1 MKVKVYKC
9 FRILGWDFTIT
20 PTRFVLTGLVAL
32 MAATVLLRLLT
43 GFQYVTNLTDETPWG
58 MWIAFDV
65 MCGVALAGGGYS
77 TALLVHMFRYKQC
90 EVVARGAL
98 LTSLLGYI
106 LVMAGLFLDIGQWF
120 NFWRPFVSWG
130 YTSVLFEVF
139 WCISMYT
146 TILSLEF
153 FEIITERVLVK
164 KLHRHI
170 LKILPVLVVIGLV
183 FPVLH
188 QSSLGGLFLIMK
200 EKMFPLWWSQ
210 FLPIYFL
217 MSSFFVGSAMVCVE
231 TTLAKTA
238 YGHEI
243 PHEIMLKLT
252 RVGARIMLVY
262 LLMKIY
268 DLFSMDLWGYVFQ
281 GSLQSNMY
289 CLEMLFGI
297 IIPICIIISPLR
309 KTTGGLLTYAWLTV
323 LGVIFNRL
331 NCVFTSMYES
341 GSYFPGIGEIIVSAG
356 LVSLGILV
364 YCFLVEN
371 FNIIGNARAVQV
383 KIDKDKDIKNLIW
396 ALLRTKRH

>member
-1 MKVKVYKC
+1 MKVYKC

-20 PTRFVLTGLVAL
+20 PVRFVLTGLVAL
-32 MAATVLLRLLT
+32 MVATVVLRLLT

-77 TALLVHMFRYKQC
+77 TALLVSIFQYK
-90 EVVARGAL
+90 EFHVVARGAL

-139 WCISMYT
+139 WCISIYT
-146 TILSLEF
+146 TVLSIEF
-153 FEIITERVLVK
+153 FEIITERILRK
-164 KLHRHI
+164 KLHRYI
-170 LKILPVLVVIGLV
+170 VKILPVLVVIGLI
-183 FPVLH
+183 FPVMH

-200 EKMFPLWWSQ
+200 ERMFPLWWSE

-217 MSSFFVGSAMVCVE
+217 LSSFFIGSAMVTIE

-243 PHEIMLKLT
+243 PHNIMLKLT
-252 RVGARIMLVY
+252 RVGAGMMFVY
-262 LLMKIY
+262 LLLKLY
-268 DLFSMDLWGYVFQ
+268 DLFEKHEWNYVFQ
-281 GSLQSNMY
+281 GTLQSNMY
-289 CLEMLFGI
+289 CVEMLFGI
-297 IIPICIIISPLR
+297 LIPLVIIVSPLSKKR
-309 KTTGGLLTYAWLTV
+309 GGLLTYATLTV
-323 LGVIFNRL
+323 FGVILNRL

-341 GSYFPGIGEIIVSAG
+341 GSYFPGIGEIIVSVG
-356 LVSLGILV
+356 LISMGVLI

-371 FNIIGNARAVQV
+371 FNIIGNERAVQV

-396 ALLRTKRH
+396 ALLRTKRR

>member
-1 MKVKVYKC
+1 MV
-9 FRILGWDFTIT
+9 
-20 PTRFVLTGLVAL
+20 
-32 MAATVLLRLLT
+32 ATVVLRLLT

-77 TALLVHMFRYKQC
+77 TALLVSIFQYK
-90 EVVARGAL
+90 EFHVVARGAL

-139 WCISMYT
+139 WCISIYT
-146 TILSLEF
+146 TVLSIEF
-153 FEIITERVLVK
+153 FEIITERILRK
-164 KLHRHI
+164 KLHRYI
-170 LKILPVLVVIGLV
+170 VKILPVLVVIGLI
-183 FPVLH
+183 FPVMH

-200 EKMFPLWWSQ
+200 ERMFPLWWSE
-210 FLPIYFL
+210 FLPLYFL
-217 MSSFFVGSAMVCVE
+217 LSSFFIGSAMVTIE

-243 PHEIMLKLT
+243 PHNIMLKLT
-252 RVGARIMLVY
+252 RVGAGMMFVY
-262 LLMKIY
+262 LLLKLY
-268 DLFSMDLWGYVFQ
+268 DLFEKHEWNYVFQ
-281 GSLQSNMY
+281 GTLQSNMY
-289 CLEMLFGI
+289 CVEMLFGI
-297 IIPICIIISPLR
+297 LIPLVIIVSPLSKKR
-309 KTTGGLLTYAWLTV
+309 GGLLTYATLTV
-323 LGVIFNRL
+323 FGVILNRL

-341 GSYFPGIGEIIVSAG
+341 GSYFPGIGEIIVSVG
-356 LVSLGILV
+356 LISMGVLI

-371 FNIIGNARAVQV
+371 FNIIGNERAVQV

-396 ALLRTKRH
+396 ALLRTKRR

>member
-1 MKVKVYKC
+1 MKVYKC

-20 PTRFVLTGLVAL
+20 PVRFVLTGLVAL
-32 MAATVLLRLLT
+32 MVATVVLRLLT

-77 TALLVHMFRYKQC
+77 TALLVSIFQYK
-90 EVVARGAL
+90 EFHVVARGAL

-139 WCISMYT
+139 WCISIHT
-146 TILSLEF
+146 TVLSIEF
-153 FEIITERVLVK
+153 FEIITERILRK
-164 KLHRHI
+164 KLHRYI
-170 LKILPVLVVIGLV
+170 VKILPVLVVIGLI
-183 FPVLH
+183 FPVMH

-200 EKMFPLWWSQ
+200 ERMFPLWWSE
-210 FLPIYFL
+210 FLPLYFL
-217 MSSFFVGSAMVCVE
+217 LSSFFIGSAMVTIE

-243 PHEIMLKLT
+243 PHNIMLKLT
-252 RVGARIMLVY
+252 RVGAGMMFVY
-262 LLMKIY
+262 LLLKLY
-268 DLFSMDLWGYVFQ
+268 DLFEKHEWNYVFQ
-281 GSLQSNMY
+281 GTLQSNMY
-289 CLEMLFGI
+289 CVEMLFGI
-297 IIPICIIISPLR
+297 LIPLVIIASPLSKKR
-309 KTTGGLLTYAWLTV
+309 GGLLTYATLTV
-323 LGVIFNRL
+323 FGVILNRL

-341 GSYFPGIGEIIVSAG
+341 GSYFPGIGEIIVSVG
-356 LVSLGILV
+356 LISMGVLI

-371 FNIIGNARAVQV
+371 FNIIGNERAVQV

-396 ALLRTKRH
+396 ALLRTKRR

>member
-1 MKVKVYKC
+1 MKVYKC

-20 PTRFVLTGLVAL
+20 PVRFVLTGLVAL
-32 MAATVLLRLLT
+32 MVATVVLRLLT

-77 TALLVHMFRYKQC
+77 TALLVSIFQYK
-90 EVVARGAL
+90 EFHVVARGAL

-139 WCISMYT
+139 WCISIYT
-146 TILSLEF
+146 TVLSIEF
-153 FEIITERVLVK
+153 FEIITERILRK
-164 KLHRHI
+164 KLHRYI
-170 LKILPVLVVIGLV
+170 VKILPVLVVIGLI
-183 FPVLH
+183 FPVMH

-200 EKMFPLWWSQ
+200 ERMFPLWWSE

-217 MSSFFVGSAMVCVE
+217 LSSFFIGSAMVTIE

-243 PHEIMLKLT
+243 PHNIMLKLT
-252 RVGARIMLVY
+252 RVGAGMMFVY
-262 LLMKIY
+262 LLLKLY
-268 DLFSMDLWGYVFQ
+268 DLFEKHEWNYVFQ
-281 GSLQSNMY
+281 GTLQSNMY
-289 CLEMLFGI
+289 CVEMLFGI
-297 IIPICIIISPLR
+297 LIPLVIIASPLSKKR
-309 KTTGGLLTYAWLTV
+309 GGLLTYATLTV
-323 LGVIFNRL
+323 FGVILNRL

-341 GSYFPGIGEIIVSAG
+341 GSYFPGIGEIIVSVG
-356 LVSLGILV
+356 LISMGVLI

-371 FNIIGNARAVQV
+371 FNIIGNERAVQV

-396 ALLRTKRH
+396 ALLRTKRR

>member
-1 MKVKVYKC
+1 MKVYKC

-20 PTRFVLTGLVAL
+20 PVRFVLTGLVAL
-32 MAATVLLRLLT
+32 MVATVVLRLLT

-77 TALLVHMFRYKQC
+77 TALLVSIFQYK
-90 EVVARGAL
+90 EFHIVARGAL

-139 WCISMYT
+139 WCISIYT
-146 TILSLEF
+146 TVLSIEF
-153 FEIITERVLVK
+153 FEIITERILRK
-164 KLHRHI
+164 KLHRYI
-170 LKILPVLVVIGLV
+170 VKILPVLIVIGLI
-183 FPVLH
+183 FPVMH

-200 EKMFPLWWSQ
+200 ERMFPLWWSE
-210 FLPIYFL
+210 FLPLYFL
-217 MSSFFVGSAMVCVE
+217 LSSFFIGSAMVTIE

-243 PHEIMLKLT
+243 PHNIMLKLT
-252 RVGARIMLVY
+252 RVGAGMMFVY
-262 LLMKIY
+262 LLLKLY
-268 DLFSMDLWGYVFQ
+268 DLFEKHEWNYVFQ
-281 GSLQSNMY
+281 GTLQSNMY
-289 CLEMLFGI
+289 CVEMLFGI
-297 IIPICIIISPLR
+297 LIPLVIIVSPLS
-309 KTTGGLLTYAWLTV
+309 KKKGGLLTYAVLTV
-323 LGVIFNRL
+323 LGVILNRL

-341 GSYFPGIGEIIVSAG
+341 GSYFPGIGEIIVSVG
-356 LVSLGILV
+356 LISLGVLI

-371 FNIIGNARAVQV
+371 FNIIGDERAVQV

-396 ALLRTKRH
+396 TLLRTKRR

>member
-1 MKVKVYKC
+1 MKAYKC

-20 PTRFVLTGLVAL
+20 PTRFVLTGLVLL
-32 MAATVLLRLLT
+32 MAATVVLRLLT

-77 TALLVHMFRYKQC
+77 TALLVSMFRYEKYA
-90 EVVARGAL
+90 VVARGAL

-139 WCISMYT
+139 WCVSIYT
-146 TILSLEF
+146 TILSIEF
-153 FEIITERVLVK
+153 FEIITERVLTK
-164 KLHRHI
+164 QLHRYI
-170 LKILPVLVVIGLV
+170 VRILPVLVVIGLV
-183 FPVLH
+183 FPVMH

-200 EKMFPLWWSQ
+200 ERMFPLWWSE
-210 FLPIYFL
+210 FLPLYFL
-217 MSSFFVGSAMVCVE
+217 MSSFFIGSAMVAVE
-231 TTLAKTA
+231 TSLAKTA

-243 PHEIMLKLT
+243 PHHIMVELT
-252 RVGARIMLVY
+252 RVGGRIMIIY

-268 DLFSMDLWGYVFQ
+268 DLFTMDQWGYVFQ

-289 CLEMLFGI
+289 CAEMLFGI
-297 IIPICIIISPLR
+297 IIPIMIIFSPLAR
-309 KTTGGLLTYAWLTV
+309 SKTGLLTYAWLTV

-341 GSYFPGIGEIIVSAG
+341 GAYFPGIGEFIVSMG
-356 LVSLGILV
+356 LISLGVLI

-371 FNIIGNARAVQV
+371 FNIIGNERAVQI

-396 ALLRTKRH
+396 ALLKRKKR

>member
-1 MKVKVYKC
+1 MKVYKC

-20 PTRFVLTGLVAL
+20 PVRFVLTGLVAL
-32 MAATVLLRLLT
+32 MVATVVLRLLT

-77 TALLVHMFRYKQC
+77 TALLVSIFQYK
-90 EVVARGAL
+90 EFHIVARGAL

-139 WCISMYT
+139 WCISIYT
-146 TILSLEF
+146 TVLSIEF
-153 FEIITERVLVK
+153 FEIITERILRK
-164 KLHRHI
+164 KLHRYI
-170 LKILPVLVVIGLV
+170 VRILPVLIVIGLI
-183 FPVLH
+183 FPVMH

-200 EKMFPLWWSQ
+200 ERMFPLWWSE
-210 FLPIYFL
+210 FLPLYFL
-217 MSSFFVGSAMVCVE
+217 LSSFFIGSAMVTIE

-243 PHEIMLKLT
+243 PHNIMLKLT
-252 RVGARIMLVY
+252 RVGAGMMFVY
-262 LLMKIY
+262 LLLKLY
-268 DLFSMDLWGYVFQ
+268 DLFEKHEWNYVFQ
-281 GSLQSNMY
+281 GTLQSNMY
-289 CLEMLFGI
+289 CVEMLFGI
-297 IIPICIIISPLR
+297 LIPLMIIVSPLSKKR
-309 KTTGGLLTYAWLTV
+309 GGLLTYAVLTV
-323 LGVIFNRL
+323 LGVILNRL

-341 GSYFPGIGEIIVSAG
+341 GSYFPGIGEIIVSVG
-356 LVSLGILV
+356 LISLGVLI

-371 FNIIGNARAVQV
+371 FNIIGNERAVQV

-396 ALLRTKRH
+396 ALLRTKRR

>member
-1 MKVKVYKC
+1 MRVYRC

-20 PTRFVLTGLVAL
+20 PMRFLLTGFVAL
-32 MAATVLLRLLT
+32 MAVTVLIRLLT

-77 TALLVHMFRYKQC
+77 TALLVSIFKYEKYA
-90 EVVARGAL
+90 VVARGAL

-130 YTSVLFEVF
+130 HTSVLFEVF
-139 WCISMYT
+139 WCLSMYT
-146 TILSLEF
+146 TVLSLEF

-164 KLHRHI
+164 KLHPI
-170 LKILPVLVVIGLV
+170 MVKALPVLVVIGLV

-200 EKMFPLWWSQ
+200 EKMFPLWWSE

-217 MSSFFVGSAMVCVE
+217 MSSFFIGSAMVAVE
-231 TTLAKTA
+231 TSLAKTA

-243 PHEIMLKLT
+243 PHNIMLALV
-252 RVGARIMLVY
+252 RVGARIMSIY

-268 DLFSMDLWGYVFQ
+268 DLCTMDLWGYVFQ
-281 GSLQSNMY
+281 GTLQSNMY
-289 CLEMLFGI
+289 CIEMVFGI
-297 IIPICIIISPLR
+297 IIPIIIIFSPWS
-309 KTTGGLLTYAWLTV
+309 KTKAGLLTYAWLTV
-323 LGVIFNRL
+323 LGVILNRL

-341 GSYFPGIGEIIVSAG
+341 GSYFPCIGEIIVSVG
-356 LVSLGILV
+356 LISMGILI

-371 FNIIGNARAVQV
+371 FNIIGNSRAMQV

-396 ALLRTKRH
+396 SLLRTKKS

>member
-1 MKVKVYKC
+1 MKVYKC

-20 PTRFVLTGLVAL
+20 PVRFVLTGLVAL
-32 MAATVLLRLLT
+32 MVVAVVLRLLT

-77 TALLVHMFRYKQC
+77 TALLVSMFRYKDFTI
-90 EVVARGAL
+90 VARGAL

-139 WCISMYT
+139 WCISIYT
-146 TILSLEF
+146 TVLSLEF
-153 FEIITERVLVK
+153 FEIITERILRQ
-164 KLHRHI
+164 KLHRYI
-170 LKILPVLVVIGLV
+170 VKAIPVLVVIGLI
-183 FPVLH
+183 FPVMH
-188 QSSLGGLFLIMK
+188 QSSLGGLFLIMR
-200 EKMFPLWWSQ
+200 ERMFPLWWSE
-210 FLPIYFL
+210 FLPLYFL
-217 MSSFFVGSAMVCVE
+217 MSSFFIGSAMVCIE

-243 PHEIMLKLT
+243 PHRIMLKLT
-252 RVGARIMLVY
+252 RIGASIMGAY
-262 LLMKIY
+262 LLLKLY
-268 DLFSMDLWGYVFQ
+268 DLFEKHEWGYVFQ
-281 GSLQSNMY
+281 GTLQSNMY
-289 CLEMLFGI
+289 CVEMLFGI
-297 IIPICIIISPLR
+297 IIPIVIIISPLS
-309 KTTGGLLTYAWLTV
+309 KKKAGLLTYAVLTV
-323 LGVIFNRL
+323 LGVILNRL

-341 GSYFPGIGEIIVSAG
+341 GSYFPGIGEIVVSVG
-356 LVSLGILV
+356 LISLGVLI

-371 FNIIGNARAVQV
+371 FNILGNERAVQV

-396 ALLRTKRH
+396 TLLRTKRR

>member
-1 MKVKVYKC
+1 MKAYKC

-20 PTRFVLTGLVAL
+20 PTRFVLTGLVLL
-32 MAATVLLRLLT
+32 MAATVVLRLLT

-77 TALLVHMFRYKQC
+77 TALLVSMFRYEKYA
-90 EVVARGAL
+90 VVARGAL

-139 WCISMYT
+139 WCVSIYT
-146 TILSLEF
+146 TILSIEF
-153 FEIITERVLVK
+153 FEIITERVLTK
-164 KLHRHI
+164 QLHRYI
-170 LKILPVLVVIGLV
+170 VRILPVLVVIGLV
-183 FPVLH
+183 FPVMH

-200 EKMFPLWWSQ
+200 ERMFPLWWSE
-210 FLPIYFL
+210 FLPLYFL
-217 MSSFFVGSAMVCVE
+217 MSSFFIGSAMVAVE
-231 TTLAKTA
+231 TSLAKTA

-243 PHEIMLKLT
+243 PHHIMVELT
-252 RVGARIMLVY
+252 RVGGRIMIIY

-268 DLFSMDLWGYVFQ
+268 DLFTMNQWGYVFQ

-289 CLEMLFGI
+289 CAEMLFGI
-297 IIPICIIISPLR
+297 IIPIMIIFSPLAR
-309 KTTGGLLTYAWLTV
+309 SKAGLLTYAWLTV

-341 GSYFPGIGEIIVSAG
+341 GAYFPGIGEFIVSMG
-356 LVSLGILV
+356 LISLGVLI

-371 FNIIGNARAVQV
+371 FNIIGNERAVQI

-396 ALLRTKRH
+396 ALLKRKKR

>member
-1 MKVKVYKC
+1 MKVYKC

-20 PTRFVLTGLVAL
+20 PVRFVLTGLVAL
-32 MAATVLLRLLT
+32 MVATVVLRLLT

-77 TALLVHMFRYKQC
+77 TALLVSIFQYK
-90 EVVARGAL
+90 EFHIVARGAL

-139 WCISMYT
+139 WCISIYT
-146 TILSLEF
+146 TVLSIEF
-153 FEIITERVLVK
+153 FEIITERILRK
-164 KLHRHI
+164 KLHRYI
-170 LKILPVLVVIGLV
+170 VKILPVLIVIGLI
-183 FPVLH
+183 FPVMH

-200 EKMFPLWWSQ
+200 ERMFPLWWSE
-210 FLPIYFL
+210 FLPLYFL
-217 MSSFFVGSAMVCVE
+217 LSSFFIGSAMVTIE

-243 PHEIMLKLT
+243 PHNIMLKLT
-252 RVGARIMLVY
+252 RVGAGMMFVY
-262 LLMKIY
+262 LLLKLY
-268 DLFSMDLWGYVFQ
+268 DLFEKHEWNYVFQ
-281 GSLQSNMY
+281 GTLQSNMY
-289 CLEMLFGI
+289 CVEMLFGI
-297 IIPICIIISPLR
+297 LIPLMIIVSPLSKKR
-309 KTTGGLLTYAWLTV
+309 GGLLTYAVLTV
-323 LGVIFNRL
+323 LGVILNRL

-341 GSYFPGIGEIIVSAG
+341 GSYFPGIGEIIVSVG
-356 LVSLGILV
+356 LISLGVLI
-364 YCFLVEN
+364 YSFLVEN
-371 FNIIGNARAVQV
+371 FNIIGDERAVQV

-396 ALLRTKRH
+396 ALLRTKRR

>member
-1 MKVKVYKC
+1 MKAYKC

-20 PTRFVLTGLVAL
+20 PTRFVLTGLVLL
-32 MAATVLLRLLT
+32 MAATVVLRLLT

-77 TALLVHMFRYKQC
+77 TALLVSMFRYEKYA
-90 EVVARGAL
+90 VVARGAL

-120 NFWRPFVSWG
+120 NFCRPFVSWG

-139 WCISMYT
+139 WCVSIYT
-146 TILSLEF
+146 TILSIEF
-153 FEIITERVLVK
+153 FEIITERVLTK
-164 KLHRHI
+164 QLHRYI
-170 LKILPVLVVIGLV
+170 VRILPVLVVIGLV
-183 FPVLH
+183 FPVMH

-200 EKMFPLWWSQ
+200 ERMFPLWWSE
-210 FLPIYFL
+210 FLPLYFL
-217 MSSFFVGSAMVCVE
+217 MSSFFIGSAMVAVE
-231 TTLAKTA
+231 TSLAKTA

-243 PHEIMLKLT
+243 PHHIMVELT
-252 RVGARIMLVY
+252 RVGGRIMIIY

-268 DLFSMDLWGYVFQ
+268 DLFTMDQWGYVFQ

-289 CLEMLFGI
+289 CAEMLFGI
-297 IIPICIIISPLR
+297 IIPIMIIFSPLAR
-309 KTTGGLLTYAWLTV
+309 SKAGLLTYAWLTV

-341 GSYFPGIGEIIVSAG
+341 GAYFPGIGEFIVSMG
-356 LVSLGILV
+356 LISLGVLI

-371 FNIIGNARAVQV
+371 FNIIGNERAVQI

-396 ALLRTKRH
+396 ALLKRKKR

>member
-1 MKVKVYKC
+1 MKVYKC

-20 PTRFVLTGLVAL
+20 PVRFVLTGLVAL
-32 MAATVLLRLLT
+32 MVATVVLRLLT

-77 TALLVHMFRYKQC
+77 TALLVSIFQYK
-90 EVVARGAL
+90 EFHVVARGAL

-139 WCISMYT
+139 WCISIYT
-146 TILSLEF
+146 TVLSIEF
-153 FEIITERVLVK
+153 FEIITERILRK
-164 KLHRHI
+164 KLHRYI
-170 LKILPVLVVIGLV
+170 VRILPVLIVIGLI
-183 FPVLH
+183 FPVMH

-200 EKMFPLWWSQ
+200 ERMFPLWWSE
-210 FLPIYFL
+210 FLPLYFL
-217 MSSFFVGSAMVCVE
+217 LSSFFIGSAMVTIE

-243 PHEIMLKLT
+243 PHNIMLKLT
-252 RVGARIMLVY
+252 RVGAGMMFVY
-262 LLMKIY
+262 LLLKLY
-268 DLFSMDLWGYVFQ
+268 DLFEKHEWNYVFQ
-281 GSLQSNMY
+281 GTLQSNMY
-289 CLEMLFGI
+289 CVEMLFGI
-297 IIPICIIISPLR
+297 LIPLMIIVSPLSKKR
-309 KTTGGLLTYAWLTV
+309 GGLLTYAVLTV
-323 LGVIFNRL
+323 LGVILNRL

-341 GSYFPGIGEIIVSAG
+341 GSYFPGIGEIIVSVG
-356 LVSLGILV
+356 LISLGVLI

-371 FNIIGNARAVQV
+371 FNIIGNERAVQV

-396 ALLRTKRH
+396 ALLRTKRR

>member
-1 MKVKVYKC
+1 MKAHKC
-9 FRILGWDFTIT
+9 YRILGWDFTIT
-20 PTRFVLTGLVAL
+20 PTRFILTGLVLL
-32 MAATVLLRLLT
+32 MAATVVLRLLT

-77 TALLVHMFRYKQC
+77 TALLVSMFRYKQY
-90 EVVARGAL
+90 EVVSRGAL

-120 NFWRPFVSWG
+120 NFWRPFTSWG

-139 WCISMYT
+139 WCISIYT

-164 KLHRHI
+164 KMHRYMV
-170 LKILPVLVVIGLV
+170 KILPVLVVIGLV

-200 EKMFPLWWSQ
+200 EKMFPLWWSE

-217 MSSFFVGSAMVCVE
+217 MSSFFVGSAMVTIE

-252 RVGARIMLVY
+252 RVGTRIMGVY
-262 LLMKIY
+262 LLMKLY

-281 GSLQSNMY
+281 GTLQSNMY
-289 CLEMLFGI
+289 CIEMLFGI
-297 IIPICIIISPLR
+297 IVPILIILSPLR
-309 KTTGGLLTYAWLTV
+309 KSRTGLLIYAWLTV
-323 LGVIFNRL
+323 LGVILNRL

-341 GSYFPGIGEIIVSAG
+341 GSYFPGVGEIIVSVG
-356 LVSLGILV
+356 LISMGILI

-383 KIDKDKDIKNLIW
+383 RIDKDGAIKDVIRS
-396 ALLRTKRH
+396 LLRTKRA

>member
-1 MKVKVYKC
+1 MKVYKC

-20 PTRFVLTGLVAL
+20 PVRFVLTGLVAL
-32 MAATVLLRLLT
+32 MVATVVLRLLT

-77 TALLVHMFRYKQC
+77 TALLVSIFQYK
-90 EVVARGAL
+90 EFHVVARGAL

-139 WCISMYT
+139 WCISIYT
-146 TILSLEF
+146 TVLSIEF
-153 FEIITERVLVK
+153 LEIITERILRK
-164 KLHRHI
+164 KLHRYI
-170 LKILPVLVVIGLV
+170 VKILPVLIVIGLI
-183 FPVLH
+183 FPVMH

-200 EKMFPLWWSQ
+200 ERMFPLWWSE
-210 FLPIYFL
+210 FLPLYFL
-217 MSSFFVGSAMVCVE
+217 LSSFFIGSAMVTIE

-243 PHEIMLKLT
+243 PHNIMLKLT
-252 RVGARIMLVY
+252 RVGAGMMFVY
-262 LLMKIY
+262 LLLKLY
-268 DLFSMDLWGYVFQ
+268 DLFEKHEWNYVFQ
-281 GSLQSNMY
+281 GTLQSNMY
-289 CLEMLFGI
+289 CVEMLFGI
-297 IIPICIIISPLR
+297 LIPLVIIVSPLSKKR
-309 KTTGGLLTYAWLTV
+309 GGLLTYATLTV
-323 LGVIFNRL
+323 FGVILNRL

-341 GSYFPGIGEIIVSAG
+341 GSYFPGIGEIIVSVG
-356 LVSLGILV
+356 LISMGVLI

-371 FNIIGNARAVQV
+371 FNIIGNERAVQV

-396 ALLRTKRH
+396 ALLRTKRR

>member
-1 MKVKVYKC
+1 MKVYKC

-20 PTRFVLTGLVAL
+20 PVRFVLTGLVAL
-32 MAATVLLRLLT
+32 MVATVVLRLLT

-77 TALLVHMFRYKQC
+77 TALLVSIFQYK
-90 EVVARGAL
+90 EFHVVARGAL

-139 WCISMYT
+139 WCISIYT
-146 TILSLEF
+146 TVLSIEF
-153 FEIITERVLVK
+153 FEIITERILRK
-164 KLHRHI
+164 KLHRYI
-170 LKILPVLVVIGLV
+170 VKILPVLIVIGLI
-183 FPVLH
+183 FPVMH

-200 EKMFPLWWSQ
+200 ERMFPLWWSE
-210 FLPIYFL
+210 FLPLYFL
-217 MSSFFVGSAMVCVE
+217 LSSFFIGSAMVTIE

-243 PHEIMLKLT
+243 PHNIMLKLT
-252 RVGARIMLVY
+252 RVGAGMMFVY
-262 LLMKIY
+262 LLLKLY
-268 DLFSMDLWGYVFQ
+268 DLFEKHEWNYVFQ
-281 GSLQSNMY
+281 GTLQSNMY
-289 CLEMLFGI
+289 CVEMLFGI
-297 IIPICIIISPLR
+297 LIPLVIIVSPLSKKR
-309 KTTGGLLTYAWLTV
+309 GGLLTYATLTV
-323 LGVIFNRL
+323 FGVILNRL

-341 GSYFPGIGEIIVSAG
+341 GSYFPGIGEIIVSVG
-356 LVSLGILV
+356 LISMGVLI

-371 FNIIGNARAVQV
+371 FNIIGNERAVQV

-396 ALLRTKRH
+396 ALLRTKRR